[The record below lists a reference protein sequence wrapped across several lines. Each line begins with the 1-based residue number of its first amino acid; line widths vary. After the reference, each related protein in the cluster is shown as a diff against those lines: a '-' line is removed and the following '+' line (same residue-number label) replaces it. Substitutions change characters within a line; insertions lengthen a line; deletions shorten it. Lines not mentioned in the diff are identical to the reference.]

1 MIGKDYIWKKDQG
14 MNFYLISQEDR
25 DLLFFI
31 VLRLVLM
38 TSAIFETET
47 WAKKCLGSEPKFPRA
62 LLFGKAFKRAGKM
75 NIY

>member
-1 MIGKDYIWKKDQG
+1 MIGKDYIRKKDQG

-47 WAKKCLGSEPKFPRA
+47 
-62 LLFGKAFKRAGKM
+62 
-75 NIY
+75 